1 MTSNSLSMYAYNVT
15 FKDAA
20 TTGDQ
25 ASLVMNAHGCAP
37 RYDGV
42 RRQRI
47 FSTDATLGGA
57 VTVSA
62 GSTNE
67 FTTGSTVTADTAT
80 YSLTYTTGPIKFLL
94 SGDPGDDF
102 VGIFVDGQKT
112 PYVY

>member
-25 ASLVMNAHGCAP
+25 ASLVMNAQGCNTDGCAP

-42 RRQRI
+42 RRQTI
-47 FSTDATLGGA
+47 YSKADGVVS
-57 VTVSA
+57 VTA

-67 FTTGSTVTADTAT
+67 FTSGSTLTFDTA
-80 YSLTYTTGPIKFLL
+80 SASGPLTISGTTVFTFTG
-94 SGDPGDDF
+94 GDPGDDF
-102 VGIFVDGQKT
+102 VTQ
-112 PYVY
+112 